1 MYLSNIGGVFMI
13 EQQQKLVLSPYMEI
27 YELVIPKDNL
37 LRQIKELVDFS
48 FIYDELLA
56 NYCLDNGRN
65 AVPPIRMFKYLLLKS
80 IYDLSDV
87 DVVERSKYDMS
98 FKYFL
103 DMAPEDEVINPSS
116 LTKFRKLRLKD
127 MNLLDMLI
135 AKTVQLALE
144 KGIIKSKSIIV
155 DATHTKSRYN
165 QKTPRQVLQE
175 QSKNLRRSIYEI
187 DETMKEKFPDK
198 NTEDSLEKELK
209 YCKQLIDVVKGNEE
223 ICSYPKVQ
231 EKLNLLEESVTDDM
245 EHLETSKDEDAKTGH
260 KTADTSFFGY
270 KTHIAM
276 TEERIITAATITS
289 GEKTDGKELPKL
301 VQKSKAAGIQIESV
315 IGDMAYS
322 EKKNIEAAK
331 ECGYELI
338 AKLNPVITQGNRRKE
353 DEFEF
358 NKDAGMYQ
366 CKAGHLAIH
375 KYFDKRKKDKKNKN
389 PRMVYFFDIEK
400 CKCCPYRDG
409 CYKEGA
415 KKKTYTETII
425 CDSHSEQVKFQET
438 EHFKEKMRERYKIEA
453 KNSELKH
460 RHGYGV
466 ASSSGLICMEMQG
479 AMTIFA
485 VNLKRIIK
493 LMNEK

>member
-1 MYLSNIGGVFMI
+1 MYLSNIGGVFII
-13 EQQQKLVLSPYMEI
+13 EQQQKLVLNLYMEI
-27 YELVIPKDNL
+27 YELIIPKDNL

-175 QSKNLRRSIYEI
+175 QSKKLRRSIYEI

-198 NTEDSLEKELK
+198 NTDDSLEKELK

-331 ECGYELI
+331 E
-338 AKLNPVITQGNRRKE
+338 
-353 DEFEF
+353 
-358 NKDAGMYQ
+358 
-366 CKAGHLAIH
+366 
-375 KYFDKRKKDKKNKN
+375 
-389 PRMVYFFDIEK
+389 
-400 CKCCPYRDG
+400 
-409 CYKEGA
+409 GA

-460 RHGYGV
+460 RHGYDV